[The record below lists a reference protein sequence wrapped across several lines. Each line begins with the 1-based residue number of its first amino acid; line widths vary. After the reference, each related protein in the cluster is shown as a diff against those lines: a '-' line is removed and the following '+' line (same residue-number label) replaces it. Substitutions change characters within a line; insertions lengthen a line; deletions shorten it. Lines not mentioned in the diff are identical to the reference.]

1 MTRTAHVVVQARLGS
16 TRLPGKVL
24 RPILGRPLLD
34 YQMERLARIAHP
46 HVTVLA
52 TTVDPRDDPLVLY
65 AHEHGIPVVRG
76 PEDDVLAR
84 YALAADEHGATIIV
98 RVTSDCPLLDPLV
111 VDTVIARFM
120 VGDVDYASNT
130 IRRTYPRGLDVEVL
144 SADALAIASR
154 EASQEWDREHVTP
167 YVYGHPER
175 FRVAQVTT
183 DKDWSQ
189 ERWTVDT
196 PEDLALIERILGALY
211 PVDPAFGWLDVVA
224 LLDRHPDWRR
234 LNAHVAQKGTA

>member
-1 MTRTAHVVVQARLGS
+1 MKRTVHVIVQARLGS

-24 RPILGRPLLD
+24 RPVLGRPLLD
-34 YQMERLARIAHP
+34 FQLERLARITHP
-46 HVTVLA
+46 HVTAMA
-52 TTVDPRDDPLVLY
+52 TTVDPRDDPLVRF
-65 AHEHGIPVVRG
+65 ASERAIPVVRG
-76 PEDDVLAR
+76 PEDDVLTR
-84 YALAADEHGATIIV
+84 YALAADELGATVVV
-98 RVTSDCPLLDPLV
+98 RVTSDCPLLDPMV
-111 VDTVIARFM
+111 ADAVIERFM

-130 IRRTYPRGLDVEVL
+130 IRRTYPRGLDVEVV

-154 EASQEWDREHVTP
+154 EASRGWDREHVTP

-175 FRVAQVTT
+175 FRLAQVTT
-183 DKDWSQ
+183 DSDRSA

-196 PEDLALIERILGALY
+196 PEDLALVERILGALY

-234 LNAHVAQKGTA
+234 LNADVAQKGTA